1 MCTDIY
7 IGKASS
13 KFTLCLEKERGCLYL
28 LKLVPTVLEMDHNDV
43 KS

>member
-7 IGKASS
+7 I
-13 KFTLCLEKERGCLYL
+13 EKERGCLYL